1 MSRLT
6 KMLTCLLLLLLF
18 LAAVVPVAYAQE
30 GTGAISADRA
40 PRRAEPPVLPA
51 DRMAD
56 LSLDIDAVGQDL
68 PDTDGL
74 NETVTEADLAASL
87 AADAVNG
94 GAIPQSTEDA
104 DGVLP
109 ATVFDPDET
118 SWSSVRNMS
127 SAAFSAHFNAMKDDY
142 LMIDI
147 EVDEI
152 DGQERVAAVWQW
164 NSDNRGWA
172 EWRNLTHEQ
181 FSDKWSEYADAGY
194 RLIDQE
200 AYLLNGSRY
209 YAGIWVENKEGYGW
223 ASYRNLTS
231 EQFSEKFNEFK
242 NDYIIIDVEAY
253 PTADGLRYA
262 MVWVRNA
269 ANLDWVEW
277 RNLTSEQFGEK
288 FDQYKEDY
296 RVWDIE
302 SYRANGV
309 QYYAGIWIENS
320 NNRGWAEYRDMS
332 ATGFR
337 NRWYRLRDL
346 GYRLVDYEIYPSAS
360 GYRYAGVWRQNSERP
375 NWSLKDAV
383 DARVQTE
390 LDTFGVPG
398 IGVAIAQNGE
408 IKYMRGFGSQD
419 ADAGVWYSARTINR
433 LASVAKA
440 VTGVLAVK
448 LQGDGVINDLDNAT
462 STFVGT
468 LPGHHTHDLRQLLAN
483 RGGVGHY
490 ADHGT
495 PNGTYNS
502 ALEASQAFWNDPL
515 PYAPG
520 TNCIYSTHGYTIV
533 GAALES
539 ATGEPVED
547 ILLNEISTPY
557 GLPTLRVEDL
567 NVADYNRSRV
577 YDDAGNEAT
586 PDNIY
591 WKAYGGGE
599 EASAYDLV
607 RFGMKVLDDTI
618 LSEVERTELWSVPA
632 PTPCIGLDGRNQ
644 SGYALGWDT
653 GTDQGTQVVAKGG
666 NQLGANTYIRMYPEH
681 DIVIVVL
688 ANRDGG
694 GHSTPQL
701 GRDIGTLMLN
711 ELAEADSP
719 ATPYM
724 LNGLAHYV
732 LGAAQAFRNTLGQLI
747 VSDFDASGDSGLSV
761 GLNGAR
767 VWTAE
772 LDLGL
777 RVMRSDTTMSFD
789 AYASNRRAPSA
800 SLTLRRTESG
810 LQLEPAFESGKFEI
824 QWLMDETEAAVPA
837 NSAHPFMPWD
847 EIWCIMDLP
856 PGQPSELCRIWISYH
871 QNSAGQ
877 GEWNLILPSAI
888 SVPDAD
894 GSSVQANRVR
904 LVEVDASQATAADGE
919 DLATL
924 RLTGANLA
932 ALTLVDEQAGGLEL
946 APVAPATPAAESSG
960 TIFLPIVTR

>member
-1 MSRLT
+1 MSHLT
-6 KMLTCLLLLLLF
+6 KTLTCLLLLIVLIV
-18 LAAVVPVAYAQE
+18 ASIPVAQAQDE
-30 GTGAISADRA
+30 TGAISTDRA
-40 PRRAEPPVLPA
+40 PRQTEPLLPV

-56 LSLDIDAVGQDL
+56 PMLDLDVDEHNRL
-68 PDTDGL
+68 DTDGL
-74 NETVTEADLAASL
+74 TDAVSEADLAATPPADAPDGSAIIH
-87 AADAVNG
+87 AADG
-94 GAIPQSTEDA
+94 A

-127 SAAFSAHFNAMKDDY
+127 SAAFSAHFSAMKDDY
-142 LMIDI
+142 LLIDI

-152 DGQERVAAVWQW
+152 DGQERVGAVWQW

-181 FSDKWSEYADAGY
+181 FSAKWSEYADAGY

-200 AYLLNGSRY
+200 AYLLDGSRY
-209 YAGIWVENKEGYGW
+209 YAGIWIENKEGYGW
-223 ASYRNLTS
+223 ASFRNLTT
-231 EQFSEKFNEFK
+231 EQFSEKFNEYK

-253 PTADGLRYA
+253 PTGDGLRYA

-277 RNLTSEQFGEK
+277 RNLTSEQFAEK
-288 FDQYKEDY
+288 FDQYQADY

-302 SYRANGV
+302 SYQANGV

-320 NNRGWAEYRDMS
+320 NGRGWAEYRDMS

-398 IGVAIAQNGE
+398 IGVAIAQSGE
-408 IKYMRGFGSQD
+408 IKYMRGFGFQD

-448 LQGDGVINDLDNAT
+448 LQSDGEINDLDNAT
-462 STFVGT
+462 STLVGA
-468 LPGHHTHDLRQLLAN
+468 LPGHHTHTLRQLLAN

-495 PNGTYNS
+495 PNGSYNS
-502 ALEASQAFWNDPL
+502 ALEASQAFWNDAL

-539 ATGEPVED
+539 ATGQPVED
-547 ILLNEISTPY
+547 ILVNEIGAPY
-557 GLPTLRVEDL
+557 GLPTLRVEDVS
-567 NVADYNRSRV
+567 VADDNRSRV
-577 YDDAGNEAT
+577 YNDAGAEAT

-591 WKAYGGGE
+591 WKAYGGGQ

-618 LSEVERTELWSVPA
+618 LGGDERTELWSVPA

-666 NQLGANTYIRMYPEH
+666 NQLGANTYIRIYPEH

-719 ATPYM
+719 ATPYV

-732 LGAAQAFRNTLGQLI
+732 LGAAQAFHNTLGQLV
-747 VSDFDASGDSGLSV
+747 VSEFDATGDAGLSV
-761 GLNGAR
+761 GLDGAR

-777 RVMRSDTTMSFD
+777 RVMRGDTVVRFD
-789 AYASNRRAPSA
+789 AFVPNRRAPAA
-800 SLTLRRTESG
+800 SLALRRTESG
-810 LQLEPAFESGKFEI
+810 LQLEPAFESGDFEI
-824 QWLMDETEAAVPA
+824 QWLMGDRGAAVPA
-837 NSAHPFMPWD
+837 NSAHSVMPWD

-871 QNSAGQ
+871 QNGTGQ
-877 GEWNLILPSAI
+877 GEWNLLLPAAI
-888 SVPDAD
+888 SVPGAE
-894 GSSVQANRVR
+894 GTPVQANRVR
-904 LVEVDASQATAADGE
+904 IVEVGGGQATAAGDE
-919 DLATL
+919 ELATL

-932 ALTLVDEQAGGLEL
+932 ALTLVDEQAGGLDL
-946 APVAPATPAAESSG
+946 APVTPATPATESSG